1 MEPLVSVLE
10 PNGRVG
16 KTFGESYRSPSAL
29 VRREMS
35 EGVIGCDA
43 SGRALIGLV
52 KMPLVTAYSEDGRV
66 QRRLRFREF
75 ETSTSGDIF
84 AMQVSRFELSRGRRS
99 FPEVGVQTY
108 LPNVVTFEA
117 VDTLQNRA
125 RSLDASV
132 VTVGVAREADVVTGI
147 T

>member
-1 MEPLVSVLE
+1 M
-10 PNGRVG
+10 
-16 KTFGESYRSPSAL
+16 
-29 VRREMS
+29 
-35 EGVIGCDA
+35 
-43 SGRALIGLV
+43 
-52 KMPLVTAYSEDGRV
+52 
-66 QRRLRFREF
+66 
-75 ETSTSGDIF
+75 
-84 AMQVSRFELSRGRRS
+84 
-99 FPEVGVQTY
+99 QTY